1 MAQFRAGHRYAGRFK
16 EGKMFGTGRY
26 EWIDG
31 IVYEGE
37 FRDNVAHGHGTYT
50 WPDG

>member
-1 MAQFRAGHRYAGRFK
+1 MAQFRAGHRYAGGFK
-16 EGKMFGTGRY
+16 AGKMFGHGRY

-37 FRDNVAHGHGTYT
+37 FRENVAEGRGVYT